1 MEIVDA
7 ALRSTIG
14 RVVALLT
21 PLLATGFGLLAFQIQ
36 KWLGIDLQ
44 QYTAVAASFVASVI
58 LGGMLLGLKWLEG
71 RARFESAALA
81 IANAAEVGKAAAA
94 AAPTVVVNAPD
105 TSTATDAPLNDSDP
119 APGVTAVD
127 MGEDPDD
134 GTEDFMGTDPVAPPG
149 ADPSQEP
156 IE

>member
-1 MEIVDA
+1 MDTGIIDA
-7 ALRSTIG
+7 ALRSTLG

-21 PLLATGFGLLAFQIQ
+21 PLLATAFGLLAFQIQ

-81 IANAAEVGKAAAA
+81 IAHASEVGKAAAA
-94 AAPTVVVNAPD
+94 AQPVAGVPTANPIDSLPD
-105 TSTATDAPLNDSDP
+105 HAP
-119 APGVTAVD
+119 APGVQPSD
-127 MGEDPDD
+127 LGEDPDD
-134 GTEDFMGTDPVAPPG
+134 GDKDFIGPDPTAPTGTH
-149 ADPSQEP
+149 PSQEP

>member
-1 MEIVDA
+1 MDTGIIDA

-21 PLLATGFGLLAFQIQ
+21 PLLATAFGLLAFQIQ

-71 RARFESAALA
+71 RARFEAAALA
-81 IANAAEVGKAAAA
+81 VAHAAAVGQA
-94 AAPTVVVNAPD
+94 ALPANPPG
-105 TSTATDAPLNDSDP
+105 DAPLPDHAP
-119 APGVTAVD
+119 APGVTPAD
-127 MGEDPDD
+127 LGDDPDS
-134 GTEDFMGTDPVAPPG
+134 GTDDFMGQDPVAPPG